1 MLFVMVMTILIADA
15 RQQLRLIV
23 GNLAEHVSDVLYAD
37 DTLII
42 DHHGGLAETYMYCIR
57 DQGLYYGL
65 DFNWDKIMFL
75 SINCNPCIR
84 KLDGQQLKC
93 VNSMVYLGGL
103 LSDDGHIASELGRRI
118 GLAHAE
124 FSTLHRLW
132 SHANI
137 TVA

>member
-1 MLFVMVMTILIADA
+1 M
-15 RQQLRLIV
+15 
-23 GNLAEHVSDVLYAD
+23 YAD

-42 DHHGGLAETYMYCIR
+42 NQDGNLVETYMYCIR

-65 DFNWDKIMFL
+65 DFNWTKIMYL

-84 KLDGQQLKC
+84 KLDGQQVKR
-93 VNSMVYLGGL
+93 VNSMIYLGGL

-124 FSTLHRLW
+124 FSTLHR
-132 SHANI
+132 I
-137 TVA
+137 